1 MCITLIR
8 HLNSFFLENNR
19 WSWKL
24 IPSHFL
30 LLWSFW
36 QGHEAKRKASV
47 SASITNRNWKAWKRF
62 LETVQAHYLPLSN
75 KTELSSCTFSSEFLF
90 IFSFI
95 NCRSIILQ
103 WCYVFTTIRALNT
116 ANRLNEVWCVCF
128 NTFSIFA
135 EKSRIRIKVFSFL
148 LPTDT

>member
-1 MCITLIR
+1 M
-8 HLNSFFLENNR
+8 LENNL

-24 IPSHFL
+24 IPSQFL

-36 QGHEAKRKASV
+36 RGHEAKRRASV
-47 SASITNRNWKAWKRF
+47 SASIANRNWKAWKRF
-62 LETVQAHYLPLSN
+62 LETVQAHYLPFSN
-75 KTELSSCTFSSEFLF
+75 KTEPSSCTFSIEFLF

-95 NCRSIILQ
+95 ICHSRILQ
-103 WCYVFTTIRALNT
+103 WCYVLTIIRALNT
-116 ANRLNEVWCVCF
+116 ANRVNEVWCVCF

-135 EKSRIRIKVFSFL
+135 ETSRLRLIKDFSFL